1 MKRSIRK
8 KFIYGIFFFLFIIVA
23 LLSLSAYNLT
33 KLTNKTEA
41 MFSENQLSVIYARDM
56 AKGLSDINQK
66 IVNCFLA
73 NSLPD
78 HTNIDK
84 ILNSVNKSIQ
94 LEKTNITEPGEDK
107 LALTIESEF
116 NKYRDLVIVFMKT
129 PKSGESVV
137 NLQKE
142 YANFN
147 QKILLLS
154 QMNEK
159 AIEFKTK
166 DARVTGENA
175 KLQMEIFGTL
185 CFLITFSFTFSFTS
199 YFNERFTQLYN
210 GIKEIVSSNYDH
222 RLYFERK
229 DEFYEISLVFNE
241 MAEKLVKNKQNIIPK
256 LNEVSEYDTRFNQV
270 QELKLMLERMKMLE
284 EQAAGLISN
293 LEIKK

>member
-8 KFIYGIFFFLFIIVA
+8 KFLYGIFFFLFIIVA
-23 LLSLSAYNLT
+23 LLGLSAYHLT

-41 MFSENQLSVIYARDM
+41 IFSDNHMSVIYARDM
-56 AKGLSDINQK
+56 AEGLSGINQE
-66 IVNCFLA
+66 IVNCFLT

-78 HTNIDK
+78 RTNIDK

-116 NKYRDLVIVFMKT
+116 NKYRDLVGNFMKT
-129 PKSGESVV
+129 PRSGDNVI

-142 YANFN
+142 YTYLN

-159 AIEFKTK
+159 AIEFKTN
-166 DARVTGENA
+166 DAKVTAKNA

-199 YFNERFTQLYN
+199 YFNERFYKLYN
-210 GIKEIVSSNYDH
+210 GVKGIVSSNYSQKIYLDGN
-222 RLYFERK
+222 
-229 DEFYEISLVFNE
+229 DELYEISQAFNE
-241 MAEKLVKNKQNIIPK
+241 MAEKLNENKQKMSVTLHEDTGKVYN
-256 LNEVSEYDTRFNQV
+256 LNDI
-270 QELKLMLERMKMLE
+270 QELKNFLLRIKSAE
-284 EQAAGLISN
+284 EQAIELISRF
-293 LEIKK
+293 EKKQ

>member
-23 LLSLSAYNLT
+23 LLGLSTYHLN
-33 KLTNKTEA
+33 KLSNKTEA
-41 MFSENQLSVIYARDM
+41 IFSENHVSVIYARDM
-56 AKGLSDINQK
+56 AGGLSGINQE
-66 IVNCFLA
+66 IVNCFLT
-73 NSLPD
+73 NSLPNR
-78 HTNIDK
+78 TNIDK
-84 ILNSVNKSIQ
+84 ILNLVNKSIQ
-94 LEKTNITEPGEDK
+94 LEKTNTTEPGEDK

-116 NKYRDLVIVFMKT
+116 NKYRDLITVFMNT
-129 PKSGESVV
+129 PKSGDNVIS
-137 NLQKE
+137 LQKE
-142 YANFN
+142 YANLN

-159 AIEFKTK
+159 AIELKTN
-166 DARVTGENA
+166 DAKVTAKNA

-241 MAEKLVKNKQNIIPK
+241 MAEKLVQNKQAIIPK
-256 LNEVSEYDTRFNQV
+256 LNEVSEYDTRINQV
-270 QELKLMLERMKMLE
+270 HELRLMLERMKMLE
-284 EQAAGLISN
+284 EQATGLISN
-293 LEIKK
+293 LENKK

>member
-116 NKYRDLVIVFMKT
+116 NKYRDLVTVFMKT

>member
-8 KFIYGIFFFLFIIVA
+8 KFIYGILFFLFIIVA
-23 LLSLSAYNLT
+23 LLCLSAYHLN

-41 MFSENQLSVIYARDM
+41 IFSENHVSVIYARDM
-56 AKGLSDINQK
+56 AEGISVVNQE
-66 IVNCFLA
+66 IVNCFLT
-73 NSLPD
+73 NSHPD
-78 HTNIDK
+78 RSNIDK
-84 ILNSVNKSIQ
+84 ILNTVNKSIQ
-94 LEKTNITEPGEDK
+94 LEKTNTTEPGEDK

-116 NKYRDLVIVFMKT
+116 NKYRDLIGTFMKI
-129 PKSGESVV
+129 PKSGDNVI

-142 YANFN
+142 FTNLN
-147 QKILLLS
+147 KQILQLS

-159 AIEFKTK
+159 AIELKTNNAK
-166 DARVTGENA
+166 VAAKNA

-199 YFNERFTQLYN
+199 YFNDRFTQLYN

-241 MAEKLVKNKQNIIPK
+241 MAEKLVQNKQNIVPK
-256 LNEVSEYDTRFNQV
+256 LDEVSEYDTRINQV
-270 QELKLMLERMKMLE
+270 QELKLMVERMKMLE

-293 LEIKK
+293 LENKK

>member
-1 MKRSIRK
+1 MRRSIRK

-23 LLSLSAYNLT
+23 LLSLSIYHLN
-33 KLTNKTEA
+33 KLSNKTGA
-41 MFSENQLSVIYARDM
+41 MFIENHLSVIYARDM
-56 AKGLSDINQK
+56 VEGLSGINQE
-66 IVNCFLA
+66 IVNCFLM

-78 HTNIDK
+78 HNNIDK
-84 ILNSVNKSIQ
+84 LLNSVNKSIQ
-94 LEKTNITEPGEDK
+94 LEKNNITEPGEDK

-116 NKYRDLVIVFMKT
+116 IKYRNLVGGFIKK
-129 PKSGESVV
+129 PRSGENVS

-142 YANFN
+142 FTYLN

-159 AIEFKTK
+159 AIELKTN
-166 DARVTGENA
+166 DAKVAANNA

-199 YFNERFTQLYN
+199 YFNDRFTQLYN
-210 GIKEIVSSNYDH
+210 GIKEIVSSNYDY

-229 DEFYEISLVFNE
+229 DEFYDISLVFNE
-241 MAEKLVKNKQNIIPK
+241 MAEKLVQNKQNIIPK
-256 LNEVSEYDTRFNQV
+256 FNEDSVYDTRINQV

-293 LEIKK
+293 LENKK

>member
-23 LLSLSAYNLT
+23 LLGLSAYHLT
-33 KLTNKTEA
+33 KLANKTEA
-41 MFSENQLSVIYARDM
+41 IFSENHVSVIYARDM
-56 AKGLSDINQK
+56 AEGISGINQE
-66 IVNCFLA
+66 IVNCFLT
-73 NSLPD
+73 NSHPSR
-78 HTNIDK
+78 TNIDK

-94 LEKTNITEPGEDK
+94 LEKTNTTEPGEDK

-116 NKYRDLVIVFMKT
+116 SKYRDLITVFLNS
-129 PKSGESVV
+129 PKSGDNVI

-142 YANFN
+142 YTYLN

-159 AIEFKTK
+159 AIELKTN
-166 DARVTGENA
+166 DAKVTAQNA

-229 DEFYEISLVFNE
+229 DEFYDISLVFNE
-241 MAEKLVKNKQNIIPK
+241 MAEKLVQNKQAAIPK
-256 LNEVSEYDTRFNQV
+256 LNEVSEYDTRINQV
-270 QELKLMLERMKMLE
+270 HELRLMLERMKMLE
-284 EQAAGLISN
+284 EQASGLISN
-293 LEIKK
+293 LENKK

>member
-116 NKYRDLVIVFMKT
+116 NKYRDLVTVFMKT

-142 YANFN
+142 YAYFN

-256 LNEVSEYDTRFNQV
+256 LNEVSEYNTRFNQV